1 MSSISTDL
9 PAPRRVQ
16 ALRKRI
22 GWLCHL
28 GRLLAVAYA
37 VWVLWL
43 TVSFWMDGGM
53 AGRRFAMIASV
64 PSAEL
69 TGGVQLAGFGLS
81 FISWL
86 MVAAC
91 CQTAWKLFSSYLRG
105 RIFTADAAG
114 LLRQTA
120 LLGIGAVLIDVVIRP
135 LMLWLVAGVIP
146 AYSKASYY
154 YFSPHDLAL
163 LIFLLSLFA
172 IAHIFTVAAEMADE
186 NAEIL

>member
-1 MSSISTDL
+1 MSSISADL
-9 PAPRRVQ
+9 PSPPKVQ
-16 ALRKRI
+16 ALLKRI

-28 GRLLAVAYA
+28 GRLLAAAYA

-53 AGRRFAMIASV
+53 AGRRFAMIAGV

-69 TGGVQLAGFGLS
+69 TGGARLAGFSLS
-81 FISWL
+81 FITWL
-86 MVAAC
+86 VVAAC
-91 CQTAWKLFSSYLRG
+91 CLTAWKLFSSYLQG

-120 LLGIGAVLIDVVIRP
+120 LLGIGAVLIDIIIRP
-135 LMLWLVAGVIP
+135 LMVWLVAGTVP
-146 AYSKASYY
+146 TYAKASYY

-172 IAHIFTVAAEMADE
+172 IAHIFTVAAELADE